1 MRNYN
6 PNFMYGG
13 IPVGMSDLN
22 MMGLGVSGMQN
33 NPQLLLAQ
41 GRNNMKPIPNLFSEQ
56 FKSFKNIEQNSS
68 NI

>member
-1 MRNYN
+1 MRNYT

-13 IPVGMSDLN
+13 LPVGMNMNNLN

-41 GRNNMKPIPNLFSEQ
+41 NRNNMKPIPNLFS
-56 FKSFKNIEQNSS
+56 
-68 NI
+68 